1 MNNMEKIFIDEIK
14 KQIESGKKLSELGIV
29 VKKRLPMTEKIY
41 LVEGYKSEN
50 KDETSFFGLVDDIIC
65 FDNDLAK
72 INFSLKEVLT
82 ISTIVL
88 NYSNVTID
96 FDSNLNFYD
105 TLIEFG
111 IYKYIANLIDP
122 EDLMI
127 FNYLVENNLSQY
139 ILTYNSPLSFLNRK
153 FEELMKIIPN
163 EKEMRNVVD
172 QIKNIDE
179 KKLNKLKGIVGKY
192 VGVK

>member
-1 MNNMEKIFIDEIK
+1 MEKIFIDEIK

>member
-1 MNNMEKIFIDEIK
+1 MEKLFIDDIVKDLQE
-14 KQIESGKKLSELGIV
+14 GKKLSELGIV

-41 LVEGYKSEN
+41 LIEGYKSEDKN
-50 KDETSFFGLVDDIIC
+50 ETSFFGLVDDIIY
-65 FDNDLAK
+65 FDNGLAK
-72 INFSLKEVLT
+72 VNFSLKEILS

-88 NYSNVTID
+88 NYTNITID
-96 FDSNLNFYD
+96 FASNLNFYD

-111 IYKYIANLIDP
+111 IYKYIEKLIAS

-127 FNYLVENNLSQY
+127 FNYLVENNLNQY
-139 ILTYNSPLSFLNRK
+139 VLTYNSPLAFFNRK
-153 FEELMKIIPN
+153 FEELMKIIPD
-163 EKEMRNVVD
+163 EKKMQNVIN

-179 KKLNKLKGIVGKY
+179 KKINKLKEIVGKY